1 MSPRLARLA
10 AVLDTAAGIRRLWWV
25 AIALFVLG
33 SLAFIVKGA
42 DGPANPSLAAV
53 PATTTTTQ
61 APIEFG
67 HIAFKISTVQGKF
80 CALLADTQPK
90 RERGLM
96 GRSDLGGLDAMV
108 FVFQTDSTLPF
119 VMNDV
124 PVPLSI
130 AWFDARGRLVRATDM
145 EPCPPQLNSC
155 PTYAAG
161 QPYRYAI
168 EVLKGG
174 LARFRV
180 GARSVLTLGT
190 AC

>member
-1 MSPRLARLA
+1 
-10 AVLDTAAGIRRLWWV
+10 
-25 AIALFVLG
+25 
-33 SLAFIVKGA
+33 
-42 DGPANPSLAAV
+42 
-53 PATTTTTQ
+53 
-61 APIEFG
+61 
-67 HIAFKISTVQGKF
+67 
-80 CALLADTQPK
+80 
-90 RERGLM
+90 M

-108 FVFQTDSTLPF
+108 FAFQTDSTLPF
-119 VMNDV
+119 VMTDV
-124 PVPLSI
+124 PVALSI
-130 AWFDARGRLVRATDM
+130 AWFDTRGRLVRATDM
-145 EPCPPQLNSC
+145 EPCPPQLNAC